1 MKSITTFLVAIGT
14 VAALTGC
21 GEPAT
26 RTGASAEPVILKP
39 ATPGGPNVGNDV
51 MDVLTDATAGG
62 TVRVADPATTD
73 VGKAPDRTLQ
83 LLQDGK
89 ADIGV
94 LRSGML
100 ASAGATSLLALE
112 APLIVANNAQ
122 AAAIAADPIAETAM
136 ADLTKVGLVGLA
148 LVPGGLRHPFGYGDA
163 PIVRASDFHGATINT
178 RENDAGVTAIMAA
191 LGATE
196 DHSADAERT
205 AKANNG
211 VLRGIEISLHQFG
224 AVDRPA
230 VVTTNV
236 TLYEKFDV
244 IVIRKAVWSSLSAA
258 QQAELKTTAAAV
270 RVSVLAARG
279 SEQSVFADW
288 CKEAGA
294 GAAQADD
301 TDIASLHAVL
311 DPVTAKLESDPVAK
325 KIIERMRSL
334 RTGSTDEPADLTCD
348 KDEPADADWKNLEPV
363 GDQTILDGTW
373 RFTPTEEQ
381 LLAAGATP
389 SDARNNAQ
397 VWEMTLA
404 NGTGTA
410 TIGARGSHC
419 TWTFTFAGDKVLF
432 DLGPEDPCG
441 GGAAALT
448 AGTFKIDGDT
458 VTFHWTG
465 ADDPYLLKLINGIF
479 ARAVKVTG

>member
-1 MKSITTFLVAIGT
+1 MKSIATLLVSIGT

-26 RTGASAEPVILKP
+26 RTGAAAEPVVLAP

-51 MDVLTDATAGG
+51 MDVLADATASG
-62 TVRVADPATTD
+62 TVRVADPKTTD

-100 ASAGATSLLALE
+100 ASAGARSLLALE
-112 APLIVANNAQ
+112 APLVVANNAQ

-136 ADLTKVGLVGLA
+136 ADLSKIGLVGLA

-163 PIVRASDFHGATINT
+163 PIVRASDFQGATINT

-205 AKANNG
+205 AKAKNG
-211 VLRGIEISLHQFG
+211 VLRGIEVSLHQFA

-236 TLYEKFDV
+236 TLYAKFDV
-244 IVIRKAVWSSLSAA
+244 IIMRKAVWSSLSGA
-258 QQAELKTTAAAV
+258 QQAELKTVAAAV
-270 RVSVLAARG
+270 RVSAPEARG

-288 CKEAGA
+288 CKGT
-294 GAAQADD
+294 GAASTQADD
-301 TDIASLHAVL
+301 ADLASLHEAL
-311 DPVTAKLESDPVAK
+311 DPITTKLESDPVAK
-325 KIIERMRSL
+325 KIVERMRSL
-334 RTGSTDEPADLTCD
+334 RAGTADEPDLKCTGQQ
-348 KDEPADADWKNLEPV
+348 PAAADWKNLEPV

-389 SDARNNAQ
+389 SDARNNAL
-397 VWEMTLA
+397 VWEMTLV

-410 TIGARGSHC
+410 TIGASGDHC
-419 TWTFTFAGDKVLF
+419 TWTFKFAGDKVLF

-448 AGTFKIDGDT
+448 AGTFKLDGDT
-458 VTFHWTG
+458 VTFHWTE
-465 ADDPYLLKLINGIF
+465 ADDPYLVKLFNGIF
-479 ARAVKVTG
+479 AQAVKVTG